1 MMIIICVMRSCVM
14 QLLEWIRRTRPWL
27 ENRTTDN
34 TVPGTR
40 RKLAEFR
47 DYCRAHKP
55 PKVDEKAK
63 LEATFNTL
71 QTRLR
76 LSNRPAYMPTEGKMV
91 SVSFMSTQPPTLNGI
106 LTYFQHFWPYIL
118 LLHDNRGQNNLGH

>member
-1 MMIIICVMRSCVM
+1 MLSYVYSTEKNYDTMMMIIICVMRSCVM

-106 LTYFQHFWPYIL
+106 LTYFQHF
-118 LLHDNRGQNNLGH
+118 